1 MLAVLV
7 LDQSL
12 VATLAADCGLAIVIH
27 NAPRHYV
34 IAGPRAGIDAVVPRL
49 ETAGAARLV
58 HLAVQTPST
67 RRRRAVAAPPSM
79 PWPDKSARHSTGR
92 PVCKQCSRFSP
103 MWCSKSVPAMRWPGF
118 LPSWRRTCR
127 CVPATTSVATRGF

>member
-34 IAGPRAGIDAVVPRL
+34 IAGPRAGIDAVVPRR
-49 ETAGAARLV
+49 AARLV

-79 PWPDKSARHSTGR
+79 PWP
-92 PVCKQCSRFSP
+92 
-103 MWCSKSVPAMRWPGF
+103 GF